1 MLGILFQCAHYASLL
16 KKYKKAKNAINKT
29 LNVVIPIATH
39 LKTVCPTLRTYA

>member
-16 KKYKKAKNAINKT
+16 KNKKAKNAINKT